1 MGVTELCSTASEDE
15 LGDTTEGTTT
25 VKELDGKDTV
35 EVVCVD
41 KTPALD
47 ARNVDDSCTFDV
59 IALEADIDDDTGIVA
74 DFVIECEVED
84 VVAVVLVIF
93 VRTDFALV
101 GRKGFS
107 VGGL

>member
-1 MGVTELCSTASEDE
+1 MGVTELCTTASEDE

-41 KTPALD
+41 KTPALG

-59 IALEADIDDDTGIVA
+59 IALEDIDDDTGIVA
-74 DFVIECEVED
+74 DFVIECEAED
-84 VVAVVLVIF
+84 IVAVVLVIF
-93 VRTDFALV
+93 VSTDFAVV